1 VDIIFDDDQHYIE
14 AATDDAT
21 LLPVTG
27 IVTGS
32 KAVVV
37 PTGDV
42 LMFSEAS
49 GQWVTEFT
57 LQG

>member
-14 AATDDAT
+14 AATDDTT